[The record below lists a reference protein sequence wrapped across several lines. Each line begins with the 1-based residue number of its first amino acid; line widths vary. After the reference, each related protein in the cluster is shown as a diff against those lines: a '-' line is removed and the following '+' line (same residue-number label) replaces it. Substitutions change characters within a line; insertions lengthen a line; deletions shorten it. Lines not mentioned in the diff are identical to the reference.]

1 MRKAVRRSLPE
12 ENDIPSRPVGRA
24 GKPELSPETDERV
37 QIYFLPNLL
46 TAGNLACGFFALTW
60 IFKYERALGFEP
72 ILIAIRLILAAFA
85 CDFLDG
91 RLARLAQKES
101 QFGREFDS
109 LADIVSFGVAPAFLV
124 FRIVLYQFE
133 RSGWL
138 IAAIYLVCGGIR
150 LARFNVLSMRPESHK
165 GREFIGFPIPSA
177 AAVVVS
183 VAMFMMWMVGQGH
196 ELGPSRYALA
206 GLMVLLSILMVS
218 NVRYPTF
225 KYIDWTPARSV
236 AAFAAAAGVG
246 GLGVWV
252 FWVTL
257 AALFV
262 AYLLYGL
269 VRPWVSKRWRREIE
283 SDESDDDEGDPVDG

>member
-1 MRKAVRRSLPE
+1 VRCPE
-12 ENDIPSRPVGRA
+12 GHSPHQPEGSGEN
-24 GKPELSPETDERV
+24 DERV
-37 QIYFLPNLL
+37 RIYFLPNLL

-60 IFKYERALGFEP
+60 IFKYERTLGFEP

-91 RLARLAQKES
+91 RLARLARRES

-124 FRIVLYQFE
+124 YRIVLYQFE
-133 RSGWL
+133 KSGWL

-150 LARFNVLSMRPESHK
+150 LARFNVLSTRPSSRK
-165 GREFIGFPIPSA
+165 GEFIGFPIPSA
-177 AAVVVS
+177 AALVVS
-183 VAMFMMWMVGQGH
+183 VTLLMMWMEGH
-196 ELGPSRYALA
+196 ERELGKSRYALA

-236 AAFAAAAGVG
+236 AAFAGAAVVG
-246 GLGVWV
+246 LLLVS
-252 FWVTL
+252 FFEVTL
-257 AALFV
+257 AALFI

-269 VRPWVSKRWRREIE
+269 IRPWVSKRWRREIE
-283 SDESDDDEGDPVDG
+283 SDEEAENDSAGG